1 MSKEILENIPY
12 DKKFKIYLKHHTFI
26 NLYPH
31 ETEIEIMD
39 SFVKIFGFTAEFRVP
54 YDEIAY
60 IEIKAGDED

>member
-1 MSKEILENIPY
+1 MNKELLEHVPY
-12 DKKFKIYLKHHTFI
+12 DKNIRIYLKHSTHIT
-26 NLYPH
+26 LYSH
-31 ETEIEIMD
+31 ETKIELMD